1 MKNKILWTITAVAGL
16 VLVVSACALDT
27 NSYVPH
33 IICSV
38 CLAWLL
44 PFVLINREA
53 FNGRVV

>member
-1 MKNKILWTITAVAGL
+1 MKNKILWSITAVAGM
-16 VLVVSACALDT
+16 VFIFSACALDT
-27 NSYVPH
+27 QGTYVPH

-53 FNGRVV
+53 FNER

>member
-16 VLVVSACALDT
+16 GAVLSACALDT
-27 NSYVPH
+27 QGTYIPH

-53 FNGRVV
+53 FNG